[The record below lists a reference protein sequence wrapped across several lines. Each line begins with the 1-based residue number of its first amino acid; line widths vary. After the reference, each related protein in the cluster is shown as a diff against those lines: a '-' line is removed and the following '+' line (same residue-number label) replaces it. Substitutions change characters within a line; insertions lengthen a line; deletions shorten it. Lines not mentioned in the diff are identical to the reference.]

1 MVTSTSS
8 PGQFLK
14 HLTRRWQ
21 EGCTMATRLF
31 TEIKR
36 LGYTG
41 CYTHLARFVAGWRR
55 GTSDEGGETRQK
67 ATPITPLPRDPTTG
81 RPLSAITVA
90 ARCIKPRPL
99 LTERQATTADA
110 LKATSSEFAAMRRL
124 AMRFRGIMRGRSTAA
139 LGQWLHD
146 VHHCGIY
153 AMQRFARTL
162 QHDLEAVQNALITRW
177 SNGQAEGQ
185 ISRLKT
191 LKRAMY
197 GRAGVEL
204 LRARLLPL

>member
-1 MVTSTSS
+1 
-8 PGQFLK
+8 
-14 HLTRRWQ
+14 
-21 EGCTMATRLF
+21 MATRLF

-55 GTSDEGGETRQK
+55 GTSDEGGETKQR

-81 RPLSAITVA
+81 RPLSPLTA
-90 ARCIKPRPL
+90 AALCIKPRPL
-99 LTERQATTADA
+99 LTKPQATTVDA
-110 LKATSSEFAAMRRL
+110 LKAASSEFAVMRRL
-124 AMRFRGIMRGRSTAA
+124 AMRFRGILRGQSTVAP
-139 LGQWLHD
+139 GQWLHD
-146 VHHCGIY
+146 AHHCGIY
-153 AMQRFARTL
+153 AMKRFARTL
-162 QHDLEAVQNALITRW
+162 QHDLEAVQNALTTRW

-204 LRARLLPL
+204 LRARMLPL